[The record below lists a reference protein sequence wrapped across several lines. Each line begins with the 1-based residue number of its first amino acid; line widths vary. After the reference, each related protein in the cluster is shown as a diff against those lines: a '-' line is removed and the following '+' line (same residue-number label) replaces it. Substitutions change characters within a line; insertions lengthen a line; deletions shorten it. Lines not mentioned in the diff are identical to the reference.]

1 LLVSSELT
9 KQINQIF
16 RQAEEAAAKCITF
29 DSGSIGGMLADAG
42 LAAGHGLA
50 GVSIGAALVDDTSK
64 PDLRKTIFNDDY
76 MNRLVGLKMQG
87 MDVPELNKAMET
99 IINDKAS
106 EADVQAA
113 LVKIAKLRDV
123 PLEKIQADHKR
134 FVELRKRATEK
145 GDVDQLDQD
154 RHPDFLGSTTSLRF
168 GKVLG
173 DVFGIDPVFGSLLS
187 PTGGLVGY
195 GNIAIDAK
203 ERPVGYHGIMHDAG
217 GYLLKHHEMG
227 PGYDYLGLEGRN
239 PTHPLTGQE
248 SGIRYWNQKLAY
260 GFIDGDGINL
270 NNPVQKLAEY
280 AVIDA
285 VDHRL
290 GQIVD
295 VHEGLKTVK
304 NAAND
309 GWNAAKDAANDGWHA
324 TKDAASDRWNAASK
338 SAKDIFSFLF

>member
-1 LLVSSELT
+1 
-9 KQINQIF
+9 
-16 RQAEEAAAKCITF
+16 
-29 DSGSIGGMLADAG
+29 M
-42 LAAGHGLA
+42 
-50 GVSIGAALVDDTSK
+50 
-64 PDLRKTIFNDDY
+64 
-76 MNRLVGLKMQG
+76 
-87 MDVPELNKAMET
+87 
-99 IINDKAS
+99 
-106 EADVQAA
+106 
-113 LVKIAKLRDV
+113 
-123 PLEKIQADHKR
+123 
-134 FVELRKRATEK
+134 
-145 GDVDQLDQD
+145 
-154 RHPDFLGSTTSLRF
+154 
-168 GKVLG
+168 
-173 DVFGIDPVFGSLLS
+173 
-187 PTGGLVGY
+187 GY